1 MRLFRH
7 GKNIPAQSR
16 RRISFLSIFFATE
29 TAFSIELNV
38 SDAYWIM
45 VWNCDSMMSG
55 FFGFEDHMASDLMNA
70 SVAKVTAKYADEVG
84 SI

>member
-1 MRLFRH
+1 
-7 GKNIPAQSR
+7 
-16 RRISFLSIFFATE
+16 
-29 TAFSIELNV
+29 
-38 SDAYWIM
+38 M